1 MDKKRGILLSLIF
14 VVILLFLIINNLSL
28 LKKDSILIKG
38 LDEKVT
44 LNIDFI
50 TNGSSFID
58 SQGQQI
64 RLEDIST
71 VFTIEGYYKGNYF
84 KKEFSDEEDNVL
96 MRIDTSMTPG
106 DGIIEGFILE
116 KIENDVPI
124 AYIFLDEDW
133 KEQVGNTNIYWGDS
147 WAFNKSFEFNSI
159 QEGIY
164 MEKIEDDKSRF
175 SEDYKIRLYGII
187 VGDLTFEDNE
197 NKTLIKLV

>member
-1 MDKKRGILLSLIF
+1 M
-14 VVILLFLIINNLSL
+14 
-28 LKKDSILIKG
+28 KKDSILITG
-38 LDEKVT
+38 LGEKVT

-84 KKEFSDEEDNVL
+84 KKEFSDEEGNVL
-96 MRIDTSMTPG
+96 MKIDTSMTPG

-124 AYIFLDEDW
+124 VYIFLDEDW
-133 KEQVGNTNIYWGDS
+133 KEKVGATNIYWGNL
-147 WAFNKSFEFNSI
+147 WAFNKSFDFKSI

-164 MEKIEDDKSRF
+164 MEKIEDDRSRF
-175 SEDYKIRLYGII
+175 SDDYKIRFYGII
-187 VGDLTFEDNE
+187 VGDLTLEDNE
-197 NKTLIKLV
+197 NKTLIKLT